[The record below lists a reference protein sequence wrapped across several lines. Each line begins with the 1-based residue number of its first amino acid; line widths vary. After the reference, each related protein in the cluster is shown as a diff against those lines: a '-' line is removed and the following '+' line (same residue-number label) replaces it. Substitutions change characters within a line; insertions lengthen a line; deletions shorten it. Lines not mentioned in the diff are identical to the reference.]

1 MIPAMCEICEG
12 ASDDEVLFGIH
23 GRIHRFGWAI
33 EYVTGRRVSDCW
45 GYTIGLTEAFG
56 YPELTIAG
64 MGPEPTAGIIN
75 SIGRVIEAGAIP
87 SPGELVRCED
97 REYLLMPVNHRHHRE
112 GTFGMW
118 EFYYDHLGE
127 TPGEHRVLEVV
138 PRGGRAV
145 FRSAPRRAH

>member
-1 MIPAMCEICEG
+1 MCEICEG

-23 GRIHRFGWAI
+23 GRILKFGWAI

-45 GYTIGLTEAFG
+45 GYTIGLTQAFG
-56 YPELTIAG
+56 HPELTIAG
-64 MGPEPTAGIIN
+64 MGPEPTAEIIN
-75 SIGRVIEAGAIP
+75 SIGRAIRAGTTP
-87 SPGELVRCED
+87 SPGELYRCQH

-127 TPGEHRVLEVV
+127 TPGEHRVLEIV
-138 PRGGRAV
+138 PRGRRSV
-145 FRSAPRRAH
+145 FRVAPRRAH